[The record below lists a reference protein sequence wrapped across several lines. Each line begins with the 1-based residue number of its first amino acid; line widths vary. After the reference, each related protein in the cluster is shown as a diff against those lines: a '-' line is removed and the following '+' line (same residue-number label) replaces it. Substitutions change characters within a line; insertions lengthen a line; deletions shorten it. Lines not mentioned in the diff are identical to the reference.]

1 MGRWEITNEPT
12 QDNFNKTLINELERM
27 TNIDEK
33 LKAYFDES
41 KIKEEIQRS
50 RNLNSPMGKSNSK
63 VKVLATIN
71 SSKDSR
77 NNLLGNSNL
86 FLSDEK
92 LRMSGMSDNVV
103 PKIKGLLELNNMY
116 KNHTTFDVTRNLFP
130 ENRTPLNR

>member
-130 ENRTPLNR
+130 ETRTPLNR

>member
-27 TNIDEK
+27 TNINEK
-33 LKAYFDES
+33 MKAYFDES

-130 ENRTPLNR
+130 ETRTPLNR